1 MNMHATSLNHS
12 AGSTPVT
19 PGHSAGSTPESPG
32 STPATPGHSAGSTPA
47 IPWALR
53 TDKLV
58 GSVIDSSTSL
68 LAAQKHD
75 IVRFAMGSPAAETV
89 PAAAFSEIAA
99 QVMTTDAMDYAA
111 TEGDPGLIDALL
123 EYLDSVGEPTS
134 ADRIVI
140 TSGGMQGLD
149 LACKLFVDPG
159 DLVIVESPTYTNGT
173 ATVLSYGGE
182 VLEAPMDSDGLIVE
196 ALPEL
201 VARAGRPPKMI
212 YVIPN
217 FQNPSGTTM
226 SLARRTLLLELA
238 HKWGSVILDDDPYGL
253 LRFEGENIPS
263 FAALSP
269 GDPLVFSVRT
279 FSKMIAPGL
288 RVGWVDAAPQARQL
302 LINAKQAMDTCTNLP
317 NQRMIAEFIRR
328 GQLTEHLR
336 SLAAVYR
343 PRKIAMQ
350 RSLEKY
356 FGDRIET
363 TDPEGGF
370 FLWATLRGTAS
381 AVSTQD
387 LFEVALAEGVAYIPG
402 PALSVGGKFHD
413 SLRLCFASSTP
424 ERIDE
429 GVKRLAAAV
438 DRAVDTMSSD
448 PTR

>member
-1 MNMHATSLNHS
+1 MIATTL
-12 AGSTPVT
+12 
-19 PGHSAGSTPESPG
+19 
-32 STPATPGHSAGSTPA
+32 
-47 IPWALR
+47 PWALR

-75 IVRFAMGSPAAETV
+75 IVRFAMGSPASETV
-89 PAAAFSEIAA
+89 PAAAFSEIASS
-99 QVMTTDAMDYAA
+99 VLTSDAMDYAA
-111 TEGDPGLIDALL
+111 TEGDPRLLNALL
-123 EYLDSVGEPTS
+123 GYLDSVGEPSS
-134 ADRIVI
+134 ANRIVI

-173 ATVLSYGGE
+173 ATVLSYGGD
-182 VLEAPMDSDGLIVE
+182 VLEAPMDADGLVVE
-196 ALPEL
+196 ALEEL
-201 VARAGRPPKMI
+201 VEQAGRRPKMI

-226 SLARRTLLLELA
+226 SKARRVLLLELA

-253 LRFEGENIPS
+253 LRFEGEHIPS
-263 FAALSP
+263 FQALSP

-288 RVGWVDAAPQARQL
+288 RVGWVDAAPEARQL

-317 NQRMIAEFIRR
+317 SQRMIAEFIDTGGLAR
-328 GQLTEHLR
+328 HLD

-350 RSLEKY
+350 QSLNRY
-356 FGDRIET
+356 FGSRVST

-370 FLWATLRGTAS
+370 FLWATLRGDAAS
-381 AVSTQD
+381 VSTQD

-413 SLRLCFASSTP
+413 SLRLCFASSSA

-429 GVKRLAAAV
+429 GVRRLAQAV
-438 DRAVDTMSSD
+438 DKATAMLASD